1 MHTALGLVILLLAAA
16 VLSTALFR
24 SLRLPAMLGYVAVG
38 ILIGPSGFN
47 LTANDSETRHLA
59 EFGIVFLMF
68 SIGLEFSLARLKT
81 MRGLVF
87 GLGGLQVGLT
97 MLAAIALGRLLD
109 FSLAEGIVL
118 GGILAMSSTAIVS
131 KILADRGELDTPHGQ
146 MIIGVL
152 LFQDLAVVP
161 LMILIPALASG
172 EDLGWA
178 LGSAALKAIFVLGI
192 ILILGQRILRPWFHL
207 VAARKSAELFMLNV
221 LLITL
226 GLAYLT
232 AQAGLSLALG
242 AFIAGMLISETEYRF
257 QVESDIR
264 PFRDILMGLFFV
276 TVGLSLNLHT
286 VSTQLPT
293 VLAVLLL
300 ATVVKFAIILPLGRR
315 FTTHASDALLTGI
328 GLAQAGEFGLVLLTL
343 AGDSQILDPQL
354 RQALA
359 AGMVASMLIA
369 PLLLQHSGQIALKLC
384 GGAWMERA
392 RGVHEIAQKSFGIED
407 HVILCGY
414 GRTGQSVAR
423 ILEAEGI
430 PFIALD
436 HDPKRV
442 KAAAAAGD
450 NVVFGNSSRQEI
462 LMAAGIRR
470 AKTLVVSFAHT
481 PTALAVLA
489 AVQHL
494 HPGLPVIVRTLDD
507 SDLDK
512 VKQAGATE
520 VVSEV
525 MEGALMLGS
534 QTLLMAGTPLGR
546 VLKRIRQMRGTRYS
560 TMRGFF
566 QGVSDDDETGQA
578 QERLTTLL
586 IEKRHMAVGHSL
598 DELDLVNGAVT
609 VIAVRRHGIRAAD
622 PAPDT
627 RLQAGDLLILRGQP
641 EDLAAITARLS
652 RAQPRGSAPSSH

>member
-1 MHTALGLVILLLAAA
+1 MHTTLGLVLILLAAA

-24 SLRLPAMLGYVAVG
+24 SLRLPAMLGYVTVG
-38 ILIGPSGFN
+38 ILMGPSGFS
-47 LTANDSETRHLA
+47 LANNDAETHTLA

-68 SIGLEFSLARLKT
+68 SIGLEFSLSRLRA

-97 MLAAIALGRLLD
+97 LLVAVSISGLLG
-109 FSLAEGIVL
+109 FSVAEGIAL

-146 MIIGVL
+146 MIIGAL

-161 LMILIPALASG
+161 LMIFIPALAG
-172 EDLGWA
+172 GDGLGWT
-178 LGSAALKAIFVLGI
+178 LGAAALKATIVLTI
-192 ILILGQRILRPWFHL
+192 ILLLGQRILRPWFHL
-207 VAARKSAELFMLNV
+207 VAERKSSELFMLNV
-221 LLITL
+221 LFITL

-242 AFIAGMLISETEYRF
+242 AFVAGMLISETEYRF

-264 PFRDILMGLFFV
+264 PFRDVLMGLFFV
-276 TVGLSLNLHT
+276 TIGLSLDLAT
-286 VSTQLPT
+286 VSGQLPT

-300 ATVVKFAIILPLGRR
+300 STLVKFALVFPLGRL
-315 FTTHASDALLTGI
+315 FTPHTSDALLTGI

-343 AGDSQILDPQL
+343 AGDSQLFDPQL
-354 RQALA
+354 RQAIA
-359 AGMVASMLIA
+359 AGMVLSMLTA
-369 PLLLQHSGQIALKLC
+369 PLLLQHSSHIVLRIC
-384 GGAWMERA
+384 GSAWMEHA
-392 RGVHEIAQKSFGIED
+392 RGIHEISRKSFGIED

-450 NVVFGNSSRQEI
+450 NVVFGNCSRQEV

-470 AKTLVVSFAHT
+470 AKALVVSFAHT
-481 PTALAVLA
+481 PTALSVLGTA
-489 AVQHL
+489 QHL
-494 HPGLPVIVRTLDD
+494 HPGLPILVRTLDD
-507 SDLDK
+507 SNLEK
-512 VKQAGATE
+512 IKQAGATE

-534 QTLLMAGTPLGR
+534 QTLLMTGVPLGR
-546 VLKRIRQMRGTRYS
+546 VLKRIRQMRDDRYS

-566 QGVSDDDETGQA
+566 QGASDDDESRRA
-578 QERLTTLL
+578 QEQLTTLL
-586 IEKRHMAVGHSL
+586 IEKRQIANGHTLS
-598 DELDLVNGAVT
+598 ELDLVDGAAT
-609 VIAVRRHGIRAAD
+609 VVAVRRHGIRAAD
-622 PAPDT
+622 PSPDT
-627 RLQAGDLLILRGQP
+627 RLQAGDLLILRGLP
-641 EDLAAITARLS
+641 EDLAAIAERLS
-652 RAQPRGSAPSSH
+652 RSA